1 MGVEQVRRCCAH
13 RRWRKH
19 GRGVACGGGGGAQ
32 VVDGRPATQ
41 KLKFENHSKVGF
53 LETKSDR
60 RFQVQNPCP
69 PSKNLGNFLSF
80 LGKEK
85 RGGLGFKAQGFP
97 VTCPGLQPPIDSF
110 TIQNLKEPW
119 RLGQDA
125 QEGFESPL
133 LCIFQHTD
141 TLNKLSH

>member
-1 MGVEQVRRCCAH
+1 MQQRKEKHARR
-13 RRWRKH
+13 
-19 GRGVACGGGGGAQ
+19 GGGGGGAQ

-41 KLKFENHSKVGF
+41 KLNLKTIGKVGF

-69 PSKNLGNFLSF
+69 PSKTLGNFLSF

-85 RGGLGFKAQGFP
+85 RGGLGFKDHGFP

-110 TIQNLKEPW
+110 IILK
-119 RLGQDA
+119 
-125 QEGFESPL
+125 F
-133 LCIFQHTD
+133 
-141 TLNKLSH
+141 